1 MCITLTNVTSFREL
15 STSLFFGARERK
27 KENHCFLKVGIIG
40 KISLGFSCDLMVYLV
55 IS

>member
-1 MCITLTNVTSFREL
+1 MYHTDKCDIVQGAFYIP
-15 STSLFFGARERK
+15 FFGARERK